1 MAPKKSTA
9 SKPRQPRKQVVLDSV
24 EEVQVEAVRRITAD
38 PLPLR
43 AGEWQGNT
51 AACEPA
57 AAAAASSPAS
67 AAVHLA
73 PFAAQAVCA
82 EGGWTGS
89 TETPPAKK
97 AKKAGKRIT
106 LDSLPGFAELASAG
120 KDTSAHTTARREKP
134 VRAAVILARHMQ
146 GPKKNTLSGR
156 AFYAVNCIYE
166 ENEKLGEL
174 FEKVLHQ
181 KPKWFKDWGKW
192 AAPCQLAPK
201 ALALHE
207 LIKKELP
214 QTGRRINGVLDVTPY
229 DNPAIEKLKFTLAAS
244 ELQFETRADGI
255 LPRSIM
261 VCATHVVSHTIS
273 PCFQRLQP

>member
-9 SKPRQPRKQVVLDSV
+9 SKPPQPRKQVVLDSV
-24 EEVQVEAVRRITAD
+24 EEASGRWRPFVAITAD

-43 AGEWQGNT
+43 AGEWQGDT

-73 PFAAQAVCA
+73 PFAAQAARA

-120 KDTSAHTTARREKP
+120 KDTSAHTTARREK
-134 VRAAVILARHMQ
+134 
-146 GPKKNTLSGR
+146 
-156 AFYAVNCIYE
+156 
-166 ENEKLGEL
+166 L
-174 FEKVLHQ
+174 F
-181 KPKWFKDWGKW
+181 G
-192 AAPCQLAPK
+192 
-201 ALALHE
+201 
-207 LIKKELP
+207 LP
-214 QTGRRINGVLDVTPY
+214 
-229 DNPAIEKLKFTLAAS
+229 
-244 ELQFETRADGI
+244 
-255 LPRSIM
+255 
-261 VCATHVVSHTIS
+261 
-273 PCFQRLQP
+273 